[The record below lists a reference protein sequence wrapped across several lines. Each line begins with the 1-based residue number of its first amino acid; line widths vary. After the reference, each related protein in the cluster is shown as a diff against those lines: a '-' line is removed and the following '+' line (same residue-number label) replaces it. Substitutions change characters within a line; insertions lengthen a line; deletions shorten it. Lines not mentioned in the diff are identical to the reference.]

1 MTVGER
7 IKKARLEKNLTQ
19 KQLGERAKIAE
30 PTIRRYELGR
40 LNPKIETLQKI
51 AKALEM
57 SLGELMGLEY
67 MGGSL
72 WGKEADP
79 EVYVKVAE
87 NIEKFHGK
95 KAQLNK
101 AFDRLNEIGQQKAVE
116 NVEDLAKIPE
126 YQKKGKLG

>member
-1 MTVGER
+1 MTLGER
-7 IKKARLEKNLTQ
+7 IQSTRKKAGYTQ
-19 KQLGERAKIAE
+19 QDLATKIGVA
-30 PTIRRYELGR
+30 TITVRQYELGKR
-40 LNPKIETLQKI
+40 QPNLETLQNI
-51 AKALEM
+51 AKALETP
-57 SLGELMGLEY
+57 LGELMGLEY
-67 MGGSL
+67 MGGGL

-101 AFDRLNEIGQQKAVE
+101 AFDHLNEIGQQKAVE

-126 YQKKGKLG
+126 YQKDFEK